1 MVQDVLHIHHKL
13 SPGEEIIHI
22 RPIRASDA
30 EAYLTLMWQLDQE
43 TTFMLLEPDERKGD
57 LEELRTRFA
66 RQQEDMTSGI
76 LFVAEHGERLIGCL
90 GAERGQVRRTA
101 HSAHIFIGVQQ
112 AYGGK
117 GIGTQLFLAV
127 ENWARSLHLHRL
139 ALDVHTHNKAGIALY
154 SRRGFVIEGTLKDAY
169 DVRGQ
174 FVDAYAMAKLF
185 HEAEGQDWNK

>member
-1 MVQDVLHIHHKL
+1 MVQDFLHIHHKL

-22 RPIRASDA
+22 RPVQASDA
-30 EAYLTLMWQLDQE
+30 ETYLALMRQLDQE

-57 LEELRTRFA
+57 LEKLRTRFA
-66 RQQEDMTSGI
+66 RQQEDMTAGI

-101 HSAHIFIGVQQ
+101 HSAHIFIGILQ
-112 AYGGK
+112 AYTGR

-139 ALDVHTHNKAGIALY
+139 ALDVHIHNKAGIALY
-154 SRRGFVIEGTLKDAY
+154 SKRGFVIEGTRKDAY
-169 DVRGQ
+169 NVRGQ
-174 FVDAYAMAKLF
+174 FIDAYAMARLF
-185 HEAEGQDWNK
+185 PEAEGENWNK